1 MYYTSLAHF
10 IHIITLSISKK
21 EKSLLFSSKNLMR
34 ALKSARE
41 KEKEILITFVFT
53 AQRPVALVMHH
64 PHSITKY
71 LPIYR
76 RIRDIIAD
84 QAMESSP
91 KSSEVALCLII
102 D

>member
-1 MYYTSLAHF
+1 
-10 IHIITLSISKK
+10 
-21 EKSLLFSSKNLMR
+21 MR

-53 AQRPVALVMHH
+53 AQRPVALVMH

-84 QAMESSP
+84 QTMESSP
-91 KSSEVALCLII
+91 KRTKP
-102 D
+102 